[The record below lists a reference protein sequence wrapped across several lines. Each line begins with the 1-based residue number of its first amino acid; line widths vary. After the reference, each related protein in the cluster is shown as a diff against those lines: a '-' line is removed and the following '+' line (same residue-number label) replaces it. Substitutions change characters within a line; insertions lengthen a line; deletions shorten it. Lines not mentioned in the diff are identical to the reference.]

1 MSAPAPRPRLT
12 HLARRLLPLATG
24 VGMIL
29 AWYAVCLS
37 MSPDQRFL
45 LPMPHDILRA
55 FWEKGPALW
64 SAALNTGVGALL
76 GFASAV
82 AVSFTIALILSLS
95 PLVRASLYPY
105 LMILQMTPI
114 IVMAPIL
121 ILWVGPGLKS
131 VTIITFLI
139 CFFPMVVNTTQG
151 LISTDRNLVDYFRM
165 CRASKSQEIFLLRVP
180 AALPYFFTGLRI
192 AGTLAPIG
200 AIVGDFYAGNS
211 ASGQGGLGFLT
222 IIFSSQFQM
231 GALFATAA
239 VSCLLGFVFVAGVIA
254 LSWLALHKWHD
265 SFSQADT

>member
-1 MSAPAPRPRLT
+1 MRAPGARL
-12 HLARRLLPLATG
+12 RRIAGLLLPLATG

-29 AWYAVCLS
+29 AWYAINFG
-37 MSPDQRFL
+37 MSSEQRFL
-45 LPMPHDILRA
+45 LPAPDEVTRA
-55 FWEKGPALW
+55 FVQEGPALW
-64 SAALNTGVGALL
+64 GAALNTGGGALL
-76 GFASAV
+76 GFGAAV
-82 AVSFTIALILSLS
+82 ALSFALALILSVS
-95 PLVRASLYPY
+95 PLIRASFYPY

-121 ILWVGPGLKS
+121 LLWVGPGLRS

-151 LISTDRNLVDYFRM
+151 LISTDRNLVDFFRM
-165 CRASKSQEIFLLRVP
+165 CKAAKWQEIFLLRVP

-192 AGTLAPIG
+192 GGTLAPIG

-211 ASGQGGLGFLT
+211 AGGQGGLGFLA
-222 IIFSSQFQM
+222 IIYSSRFQM

-239 VSCLLGFVFVAGVIA
+239 VSCALGFIFVAGVIA

-265 SFSQADT
+265 SFSHTEN